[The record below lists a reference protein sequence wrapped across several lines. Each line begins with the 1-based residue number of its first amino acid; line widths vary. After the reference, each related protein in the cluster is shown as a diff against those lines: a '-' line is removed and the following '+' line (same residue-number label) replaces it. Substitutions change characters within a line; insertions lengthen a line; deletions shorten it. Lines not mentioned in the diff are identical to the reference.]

1 MDMATDNPLLET
13 VLAAARKLG
22 ISIEIEAIEPELH
35 GRRAD
40 VVVRIGDAGH
50 DRTYVAEIKRGL
62 RPATL
67 GAALHQIERL
77 DQPGLLIADYVTP
90 PMAETLKARGIAFL
104 DAAGNAY
111 LNQPPLLIW
120 VKGERPTSKFAAG
133 SPTGR
138 AFRPGGL
145 KILFVLLCHPEWVA
159 RPYRDL
165 AEQAGVAHGTVGWV
179 MADLQKLGFVAEI
192 NGTRRLLQQERLLKQ
207 WTEAYARTLRPKLV
221 LGRYRTDRTGWWEE
235 LAPHQYDV
243 QLGGEVAAARI
254 TRHLR
259 PETVTLYG
267 KKAESPLLLDYAL
280 RPDPAGPVEFVKRF
294 WALEKNDEALVPLLL
309 IYADLLMIGD
319 ARCLETADL
328 IYERILDGLVR

>member
-1 MDMATDNPLLET
+1 MDTATDTTLLES

-22 ISIEIEAIEPELH
+22 IVIEVLEPDP
-35 GRRAD
+35 GDRGAD
-40 VVVRIGDAGH
+40 VIVRIGNAGH

-62 RPATL
+62 RPATV
-67 GAALHQIERL
+67 GAALHQMERL
-77 DQPGLLIADYVTP
+77 DQPALLIADYVTP
-90 PMAETLKARGIAFL
+90 PMAETLMARGIAFL

-120 VKGERPTSKFAAG
+120 VKGERPTMKFPG
-133 SPTGR
+133 GPPTGR

-145 KILFVLLCHPEWVA
+145 KVLFALLCHPEWVA

-165 AEQAGVAHGTVGWV
+165 AGQAGVAHGTVGWV

-192 NGTRRLLQQERLLKQ
+192 SGERRLLQQARLLKQ

-235 LAPHQYDV
+235 LAPHRYDV

-254 TRHLR
+254 TGYLR
-259 PETVTLYG
+259 PGTVTLYG
-267 KKAESPLLLDYAL
+267 KKAEPPLLLDYQL

-294 WALEKNDEALVPLLL
+294 WAFETNDEAVVPLPL

-328 IYERILDGLVR
+328 IHEKLLDGLVR

>member
-1 MDMATDNPLLET
+1 MDIATDNTLLDA

-22 ISIEIEAIEPELH
+22 IAVEALESES
-35 GRRAD
+35 AD
-40 VVVRIGDAGH
+40 RGADFVVRIGDRGH
-50 DRTYVAEIKRGL
+50 DRTYAAEIKRGL

-67 GAALHQIERL
+67 GAALYQIERL

-111 LNQPPLLIW
+111 LNQPPLLVW
-120 VKGERPTSKFAAG
+120 VKGQRPTTKFAG
-133 SPTGR
+133 GLQTGR

-145 KILFVLLCHPEWVA
+145 KVLFALLCHPEWVA
-159 RPYRDL
+159 WSYRDL
-165 AEQAGVAHGTVGWV
+165 A
-179 MADLQKLGFVAEI
+179 
-192 NGTRRLLQQERLLKQ
+192 
-207 WTEAYARTLRPKLV
+207 
-221 LGRYRTDRTGWWEE
+221 E

-254 TRHLR
+254 TGYLR
-259 PETVTLYG
+259 PGTVTLYG
-267 KKAESPLLLDYAL
+267 KKAEPPLLLDYKL

-294 WALEKNDEALVPLLL
+294 WAFETDDEALVPLSL
-309 IYADLLMIGD
+309 IYADLLMLGD

-328 IYERILDGLVR
+328 ICEKILDGLDGFVR

>member
-1 MDMATDNPLLET
+1 MDIATDNTLLET
-13 VLAAARKLG
+13 VLAAARNLG
-22 ISIEIEAIEPELH
+22 IAVEALEPELAD
-35 GRRAD
+35 RRAD
-40 VVVRIGDAGH
+40 VVVRIGDRGH

-67 GAALHQIERL
+67 GAALYQIERL

-111 LNQPPLLIW
+111 LNQPPLLVW
-120 VKGERPTSKFAAG
+120 VKGQRPTTKFAG
-133 SPTGR
+133 GLQTGR

-145 KILFVLLCHPEWVA
+145 KVLFALLCHPEWVA

-165 AEQAGVAHGTVGWV
+165 AGQAGVAHGTVGWV

-192 NGTRRLLQQERLLKQ
+192 DGERRLLQQDRLLKQ

-221 LGRYRTDRTGWWEE
+221 LGRYRADGTGWWQE

-254 TRHLR
+254 TGYLR
-259 PETVTLYG
+259 PGTVTLYG
-267 KKAESPLLLDYAL
+267 KKAEPPLLLDYEL

-294 WALEKNDEALVPLLL
+294 WAFETDDEALVPLPL
-309 IYADLLMIGD
+309 IYADLLMLGD

-328 IYERILDGLVR
+328 IYEKILDGLVR